1 MGVGGHR
8 GYQPGHQGDVRG
20 TSNTSL
26 RWRKD
31 CIVGLIHC
39 PSPGFHPALQC
50 VHTLDEAAVSPT
62 SAVSPPLDLS
72 LRTHRFGSEVGRNCK
87 SAGDQLLEEKGGI
100 QVSPSALTDHCDSR
114 LAPRLLRQS
123 WVCFLPPHTKIAA
136 ESQDHC
142 SHSSP
147 RATGPRPA
155 LRPLWMGNADQE
167 ALVLGD

>member
-1 MGVGGHR
+1 MLGDIEATNQVTKVTCVEHQTPASGGEKIALLDSSTAHHLASIR
-8 GYQPGHQGDVRG
+8 PCKVSILLMR
-20 TSNTSL
+20 L
-26 RWRKD
+26 
-31 CIVGLIHC
+31 
-39 PSPGFHPALQC
+39 PSPLLLPSAHLWTFPLA
-50 VHTLDEAAVSPT
+50 HT
-62 SAVSPPLDLS
+62 DLVQ
-72 LRTHRFGSEVGRNCK
+72 RWGGTVNQ
-87 SAGDQLLEEKGGI
+87 QLLEEKGGI

-114 LAPRLLRQS
+114 LAPGLLRQS